1 MNSRERLEFE
11 DAGCLIIHK
20 NEHSNC
26 DHLLKVEHDSDLNV

>member
-20 NEHSNC
+20 NEHNC